1 MSAGRAFAR
10 TYLSRGIRGQQLR
23 VIVSSG
29 RYYVRS
35 DRPPTERTINISLPP
50 GRRGSP
56 FSPTLRSSQASSM
69 TRLRRGLRLQ
79 HAVAPRLTVTRS
91 ASPPLG
97 GTARKSTPSSPLL
110 TECCVVRGDR
120 NINYPTRRF
129 HLRRDDPVE
138 TLSSIPR
145 VARSTSGRISQ
156 CPLLSVAEL
165 HCLVTRSPRQAQ
177 TDGTELRIK
186 YA

>member
-10 TYLSRGIRGQQLR
+10 TYLSRGIRGQH

-35 DRPPTERTINISLPP
+35 DHPPTARTINISLPP

-56 FSPTLRSSQASSM
+56 FSPMLGSSQASST
-69 TRLRRGLRLQ
+69 TRLRRDLRLQ
-79 HAVAPRLTVTRS
+79 HAVAPRLTATQLSLAAVG
-91 ASPPLG
+91 PLR
-97 GTARKSTPSSPLL
+97 RKSTTSSPPL
-110 TECCVVRGDR
+110 TECCVARSHR

-129 HLRRDDPVE
+129 HTRRDDPVE
-138 TLSSIPR
+138 TLSTLQYR

-165 HCLVTRSPRQAQ
+165 TAWYLAPPNKSKLMAQ
-177 TDGTELRIK
+177 SLE
-186 YA
+186 